1 MEITLTIDGKRVP
14 FRKSGATMLAYKRQT
29 GREFFTDLSAFI
41 GSIKRDK
48 KGNVIVDENG
58 FPEADMS
65 QFDMEYMY
73 DMVHIMAC
81 SADRNVPKDLLDWL
95 DEFDDFDIVG
105 IFCQLLPM
113 LNKEMQVDE
122 KNSLTAAGKRRNK
135 ATSQPKNSQTR

>member
-81 SADRNVPKDLLDWL
+81 AADRNVPKDLLDWL
-95 DEFDDFDIVG
+95 DEFDDFDIIG

-122 KNSLTAAGKRRNK
+122 KNSLTAAGKRRKK
-135 ATSQPKNSQTR
+135 ATSLPKNSQTR